1 MQLPIAEEG
10 FFFSGEGGLYQK
22 MQMYSKGPS
31 LGLK

>member
-1 MQLPIAEEG
+1 MQLPTEEEG
-10 FFFSGEGGLYQK
+10 SFSGEGGLYQK